1 MCGRYAL
8 YGPISRHRNTKV
20 DDELPEWWDALVD
33 QINERLP
40 RYNVAPTDRM
50 PVVGVDK
57 EGGISIRD
65 LRWGLVR
72 TGPKI

>member
-40 RYNVAPTDRM
+40 RHSIPDHRGTAPVIGRIVHAD
-50 PVVGVDK
+50 V
-57 EGGISIRD
+57 
-65 LRWGLVR
+65 
-72 TGPKI
+72 